1 MLPSSVAQASS
12 TRCASSSV
20 SISETILPSLSS
32 TSRRTI
38 TFAFPASWLPTPGA
52 VDKDKATAIAD
63 LLGYDADANGAIAF
77 SRQPDAE
84 FVRARSSAGLATTAT
99 RYTRRL
105 TTFSGHS
112 PRNDFEPLRKVGL
125 RA

>member
-38 TFAFPASWLPTPGA
+38 TFAFPRIVA
-52 VDKDKATAIAD
+52 
-63 LLGYDADANGAIAF
+63 
-77 SRQPDAE
+77 PDAYGNNL
-84 FVRARSSAGLATTAT
+84 FSVSSSASDTHFVSFDNGNSSTSGSSYIPAGTYTFTVSATGAW
-99 RYTRRL
+99 RL
-105 TTFSGHS
+105 SF
-112 PRNDFEPLRKVGL
+112 
-125 RA
+125 